1 MWLEHLYLNTEP
13 MWMHVTFKM
22 IHASDISAALGDQS
36 DTIRMLLE
44 EFGCDSNIRGYSGRT
59 LVHQA
64 CSKGHLHVV
73 NMLVKEFSL
82 TVNSEDEKKKTP
94 LHWACELWTQ

>member
-1 MWLEHLYLNTEP
+1 MWLEHFYLNTEP

-22 IHASDISAALGDQS
+22 IHASDISAALGGQS

-59 LVHQA
+59 LVHHA
-64 CSKGHLHVV
+64 CQ
-73 NMLVKEFSL
+73 ERAL
-82 TVNSEDEKKKTP
+82 TCSEY
-94 LHWACELWTQ
+94 ACERVQLNSQL